1 MLPIYLTYDI
11 GVDEF
16 KIRAIMMALIEFK
29 KLRPKQKI
37 TVHGSKPWSTGDY
50 SSADWYIKSAKRI
63 FREDLGRVQL
73 DADSILT
80 LLENEPWQ
88 EQQSHIDLFFTSYD
102 LSLRGINFCFGIAR
116 GRNTVQSVYRFRR
129 LCADDREIA
138 IKTLVWHELGHIFG
152 LASDLS
158 RSNTRDCCGPHCT
171 NEGCAMCQGVSVKEW
186 VMHAREVKKYGMI
199 YCSQCMDDLRRA
211 RP

>member
-1 MLPIYLTYDI
+1 MLPIYLVYDSK
-11 GVDEF
+11 VNEF
-16 KIRAIMMALIEFK
+16 EVRCIMEALTAFK
-29 KLRPKQKI
+29 KLRPRQI
-37 TVHGSKPWSTGDY
+37 VRAFGSQPWSTGNY
-50 SSADWYIKSAKRI
+50 SSADWYVRFARRI
-63 FREDLGRVQL
+63 YREELGRTQL
-73 DADSILT
+73 DAGSILT

-88 EQQSHIDLFFTSYD
+88 EQNPHIDLFFTSYD
-102 LSLRGINFCFGIAR
+102 LNMRGMNFCFGMTR
-116 GRNTVQSVYRFRR
+116 GRNTVLSVYRFRK
-129 LCADDREIA
+129 LCEDDREIA

-171 NEGCAMCQGVSVKEW
+171 NDGCAMCQGVSVKEW